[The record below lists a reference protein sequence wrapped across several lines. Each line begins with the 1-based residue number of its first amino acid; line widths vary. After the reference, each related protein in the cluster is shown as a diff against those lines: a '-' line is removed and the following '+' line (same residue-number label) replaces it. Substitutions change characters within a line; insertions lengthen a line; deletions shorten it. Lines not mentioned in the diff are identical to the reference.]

1 MSIER
6 IPYRGLRRKLVLAFD
21 VGTTF
26 SGVSYCVLDPGSVP
40 EIKGVTRFPAHE
52 QVSGASKIPTVIY
65 YDKYGKVQAVGAE
78 ALQEGVFEQA
88 EENEWTKAEWF
99 KLHIRPKDGS
109 TADITSKIPPLP
121 LGKTVVQVVADY
133 IKYLFDCA
141 ASYIKDTHANGQ
153 DLWVS
158 VQNEIDFVLSHPN
171 GWEGYQQTQIRQ
183 AVVAAGLV
191 PDTTAGHARVSFISE
206 GEASLYF
213 AIQHGLP
220 NGTLERGEGVVI
232 VDAGG
237 GTIDIS
243 TYQKPVGVKK
253 FEEISAPKCHFYGSI
268 FVSIHARLFLQD
280 LLKDSDYI
288 EDLDHIVRCF
298 DKTTKIRF
306 SDDKQ
311 TQYIKFGST
320 RDKDEEVGI
329 RFGQLKLNGSD
340 VAGFFAPSMK
350 SVITTVEEM
359 LRMGTHHITHV
370 VLVGGF
376 GASDWLFKELQR
388 ELGSQGL
395 KVVRPELYV
404 NKAVSDGAVAFHL
417 SSMVQAR
424 IAKHSYGTL
433 QNVEYDP
440 VDPEH
445 IARFSKL
452 LVRASGRKLVPC
464 GFAAMLAK
472 GTRVSDDNEVKINL
486 WREVDSK
493 DQLSSVAF
501 DVHCYTG
508 DVDPCPKFYDTD
520 PNGFKKLCSIE
531 VDLSHLPLEPEQRKN
546 GPGIFYTVKYWV
558 VLKFNSAELKA
569 QMLWYE
575 NGIER
580 RSPARLVFYQDN

>member
-88 EENEWTKAEWF
+88 EENDWTKAEWF

-121 LGKTVVQVVADY
+121 VGKTVVQVVADY
-133 IKYLFDCA
+133 LKYLFDCA

-153 DLWVS
+153 DLWLS
-158 VQNEIDFVLSHPN
+158 VQNDIDFVLSHPN
-171 GWEGYQQTQIRQ
+171 GWEGFQQTQIRQ
-183 AVVAAGLV
+183 AVVSAGLV
-191 PDTTAGHARVSFISE
+191 PDTTAGHGRVSFISE
-206 GEASLYF
+206 G
-213 AIQHGLP
+213 
-220 NGTLERGEGVVI
+220 
-232 VDAGG
+232 
-237 GTIDIS
+237 
-243 TYQKPVGVKK
+243 
-253 FEEISAPKCHFYGSI
+253 HFYGSI

-280 LLKDSDYI
+280 LLKDSDYS

-340 VAGFFAPSMK
+340 VAGFFSPSIK
-350 SVITTVEEM
+350 SVISTVEEM

-376 GASDWLFKELQR
+376 GASDWLFKQLQT

-472 GTRVSDDNEVKINL
+472 GTRVSDDNEVRINL

-493 DQLSSVAF
+493 DQLASVAF

-508 DVDPCPKFYDTD
+508 DIDPCPKFYDMD

-531 VDLSHLPLEPEQRKN
+531 VDLSHLPLEPEERKN
-546 GPGIFYTVKYWV
+546 GPGVFYTVKYWV

-569 QMLWYE
+569 QMQWYE

-580 RSPARLVFYQDN
+580 RSPARLVFYQDS